1 MRASLQ
7 TVPRRA
13 LFAPIVFAGR
23 QYIASRWP
31 GIPSG
36 RWGQLFPPRS
46 AILVLSFLLH
56 ISFMLFLGTTLTL
69 KPRTVEFL
77 ETNRSSVER
86 KVPKLPAKFP
96 ERGHFLFFRSS
107 SYSTK
112 VLYELR
118 IGRGE
123 GERPQASNGILSRPW
138 LVILKPKTAVAGTGG
153 NWAARKPCLSYRAR
167 DTVCSWWGT
176 PPPSP
181 ATTFCRY
188 RRTLKCRTTSS
199 TASATTGSLAQ
210 VTFTCPS
217 LPAGLFYWA
226 DHT

>member
-1 MRASLQ
+1 MEIIFFKYFPEFIFHKLFFFIITFSWYIKYKIQMKCPNELTNKLREGRSRCGLKKQSPCWNMTSSFFFLNHCNQEIGLCEHQLQ

-23 QYIASRWP
+23 QCIASRWP

-69 KPRTVEFL
+69 KPRTVGFL

-96 ERGHFLFFRSS
+96 ERGHFFFFRSS
-107 SYSTK
+107 S
-112 VLYELR
+112 
-118 IGRGE
+118 
-123 GERPQASNGILSRPW
+123 
-138 LVILKPKTAVAGTGG
+138 
-153 NWAARKPCLSYRAR
+153 
-167 DTVCSWWGT
+167 
-176 PPPSP
+176 
-181 ATTFCRY
+181 
-188 RRTLKCRTTSS
+188 
-199 TASATTGSLAQ
+199 
-210 VTFTCPS
+210 
-217 LPAGLFYWA
+217 
-226 DHT
+226 